1 MTLSLRF
8 KRACLACIVA
18 KQSIEKVTYLCHKR
32 NIMEKLFLGI
42 SSHVVCLSKKTGEQL
57 WKTKLKSSS
66 ITNVYF
72 EDDKVFAYSG
82 GHLFCLNATDGV
94 IIWEN
99 TLKGFGYGTCI
110 IASEQQASSV
120 ISSQVAAQQAIAAT
134 TVAATTSSAN

>member
-1 MTLSLRF
+1 
-8 KRACLACIVA
+8 
-18 KQSIEKVTYLCHKR
+18 
-32 NIMEKLFLGI
+32 MEKLFLGI
-42 SSHVVCLSKKTGEQL
+42 SGHVVCLSKKTGEQL

-72 EDDKVFAYSG
+72 EADNVFAYSG
-82 GHLFCLNATDGV
+82 GHFFCLNSTDGA

-110 IASEQQASSV
+110 IASAQLSSSV

-134 TVAATTSSAN
+134 TVAATTPSAN